1 MATAVPHRLTKPRLS
16 LLILEATAILV
27 SLVLVLWLLLWF
39 IHRTVQQGG
48 VEAYFVGAD
57 GVPPEEV
64 PFQAADVRRFR
75 GAPGSDE
82 IGETVLS
89 ELPDDVIKKARAGGS
104 TLVVYIA
111 MPVLGQDAGK
121 LSEPIRKLVRDV
133 AREAKRDVV
142 LALDL
147 AQVNTDREL
156 GVFGN
161 SPYSRLA
168 DEIRQIVKDQGKP
181 GSSIFIL
188 TSSAPAQKS
197 WSAEGLGQSIFA
209 YYLRKGLEG
218 GARGWDAEEPESI
231 TVAGLHRYVLLN
243 VRRWARLRRD
253 SEQTPQLLAVLP
265 DADKPRTVFLHPIPK
280 DAGAAPAS
288 LTPPPVEVSQA
299 PGPSAEKA
307 EGKEKAGAVAQA
319 EKGQAPPAESK
330 PDAFTALWDDL
341 FKEWKKHDEMRD
353 GRPYSDLPG
362 AWRSYEASLLRAER
376 GLRAAPVRPDPLDP
390 ASSRRPGV
398 GPRPARPVGTGRES
412 PEEGAGELPV
422 PADPG

>member
-1 MATAVPHRLTKPRLS
+1 MATAAPLRLTKPRLS

-75 GAPGSDE
+75 GAPESDE
-82 IGETVLS
+82 IRETVLS
-89 ELPDDVIKKARAGGS
+89 ELPDEILKKVRAGGS

-111 MPVLGQDAGK
+111 MPVLGQDAGRV
-121 LSEPIRKLVRDV
+121 SEPIRKLVRDV

-147 AQVNTDREL
+147 AQVDTDREL

-181 GSSIFIL
+181 GSGIFIL

-197 WSAEGLGQSIFA
+197 WSAEGLGRSIFA

-218 GARGWDAEEPESI
+218 GAKGWDAEEPESL

-253 SEQTPQLLAVLP
+253 SAQTPQLLAVLP
-265 DADKPRTVFLHPIPK
+265 DARQAPDRLPAAHTQGRRGSSRIA
-280 DAGAAPAS
+280 DAAPGRGEPGPRPVGGEGGGQGESGGRRPGREGTSSAGRVEARR
-288 LTPPPVEVSQA
+288 LHRAVGRPLQGMEEARRDEGREAVQRPPGRLEVVRGVAA
-299 PGPSAEKA
+299 PGRAWPSRR
-307 EGKEKAGAVAQA
+307 
-319 EKGQAPPAESK
+319 PA
-330 PDAFTALWDDL
+330 
-341 FKEWKKHDEMRD
+341 
-353 GRPYSDLPG
+353 
-362 AWRSYEASLLRAER
+362 
-376 GLRAAPVRPDPLDP
+376 RPDPLDP
-390 ASSRRPGV
+390 ASSRRPGG
-398 GPRPARPVGTGRES
+398 GP
-412 PEEGAGELPV
+412 
-422 PADPG
+422 